1 MKIDLKAL
9 LIGLLLGICV
19 PLSMGQR
26 SPEPKQKLD
35 ADYRYQ
41 ISAVQ
46 ETNGTAYLYIL
57 DHETNKVH
65 LRQYSNNNG
74 QGFDVKRAINEGR

>member
-1 MKIDLKAL
+1 MKIDFKAM

-26 SPEPKQKLD
+26 AAEPAHKLD

-41 ISAVQ
+41 ISAVI
-46 ETNGTAYLYIL
+46 EANGTPYLFIL
-57 DHETNKVH
+57 DHETNKVY
-65 LRQYSNNNG
+65 RRTFSDNG
-74 QGFDVKRAINEGR
+74 QGFDVKRAITEQR